1 MIKTRLTFNFGAI
14 RAVISLLLF
23 AIAVAVVL
31 WAMAPRRA
39 LSQLRSSQD
48 RNVALGK
55 IAPWVLQH
63 TGGGNQA
70 EFLVVLRDQADLR
83 GAQALATKR
92 QKGRYVRDVLWNKAR
107 ATQGPLLTW
116 LRQRNIAHRS
126 YYIVNL
132 IWVKGNFDVAL
143 ELAARPDVARVE
155 GNPHI
160 HNRLPQPG
168 PVVEAPRSLQRPAT
182 IEPGINYTHA
192 PQVWAQGFTGQT
204 IVVASADTGVRW
216 THNALKPHYR
226 GWDGTV
232 ANHDY
237 NWHDSIHDS
246 VSNPCGNDSPFPCDD
261 FFHGSHTT
269 GTAIGD
275 DGMGNQIG
283 MAPGAKWIACRNMDQ
298 GNGTPT
304 RYIECMEFFLAPY
317 PVGGGQGDPTK
328 APDVTVNSWECPAS
342 EGCSADTLQAAV
354 EAQAA
359 AGIMMVSAAQNS
371 GPNCSTV
378 QNPPGI
384 YAATYSA
391 GALSTGTDTI
401 ASFSSR
407 GPVTVDGSGRIKPDL
422 SAPGTSTRSA
432 SNSSDS
438 AYTTASGTSMAT
450 PHVAGGIAV
459 LLSARPILHHDV
471 AMQRT
476 VMNNS
481 AVFIASTQCGTA
493 GPPNNVYG
501 YGRIDVLAAY
511 NYLLLTGA
519 VSRATQG
526 GAGTFDI
533 NLPLSGE
540 PGVECRSTGGIYTLV
555 YTFDNNVVSGSAA
568 VTGGT
573 GTISGNPTFS
583 GHTMTVNLVG
593 VTDVQ
598 RITITLTNVTD
609 EFSQV
614 LPPTSVNM
622 NVLIG
627 DANGNK
633 SVNAADVALVKSQVN
648 QAVTGSNFRDD
659 VNGDGLISSGDVTL
673 AKSHLGNG
681 VP

>member
-1 MIKTRLTFNFGAI
+1 
-14 RAVISLLLF
+14 
-23 AIAVAVVL
+23 
-31 WAMAPRRA
+31 
-39 LSQLRSSQD
+39 
-48 RNVALGK
+48 
-55 IAPWVLQH
+55 
-63 TGGGNQA
+63 
-70 EFLVVLRDQADLR
+70 
-83 GAQALATKR
+83 
-92 QKGRYVRDVLWNKAR
+92 
-107 ATQGPLLTW
+107 
-116 LRQRNIAHRS
+116 
-126 YYIVNL
+126 
-132 IWVKGNFDVAL
+132 
-143 ELAARPDVARVE
+143 
-155 GNPHI
+155 
-160 HNRLPQPG
+160 
-168 PVVEAPRSLQRPAT
+168 
-182 IEPGINYTHA
+182 
-192 PQVWAQGFTGQT
+192 
-204 IVVASADTGVRW
+204 
-216 THNALKPHYR
+216 
-226 GWDGTV
+226 
-232 ANHDY
+232 
-237 NWHDSIHDS
+237 
-246 VSNPCGNDSPFPCDD
+246 
-261 FFHGSHTT
+261 
-269 GTAIGD
+269 
-275 DGMGNQIG
+275 
-283 MAPGAKWIACRNMDQ
+283 
-298 GNGTPT
+298 
-304 RYIECMEFFLAPY
+304 
-317 PVGGGQGDPTK
+317 
-328 APDVTVNSWECPAS
+328 
-342 EGCSADTLQAAV
+342 LQAAV

-673 AKSHLGNG
+673 TKSHLGNG